1 MLNKRSDKVE
11 LLRIA
16 EAVALEKSI
25 NKEIILSTMESA
37 IQKAAKT
44 RFGFENDI
52 RAKID
57 RESGDISLHK
67 VLKIVENPENPNTE
81 ISLKEANKIDLGSEN
96 INVYKV
102 EIIEEDKSEEAS
114 EEKLEKSPENNE
126 NNNLKISKRKKDEN
140 IILGDQIFEV
150 LPPVDFGRIAAQ
162 TARQVIT
169 QSVRAAERERQY
181 NDFIDKKGE
190 ILSGIVKRL
199 EYGNVIVD
207 LNRSEAIIRKEE
219 LIPREIL
226 KNGDRIKAYCYDVVR
241 ENKGQQIHLSRAHP
255 KFMEKLF
262 FQEVPEIYDGIIEI
276 KHSARDPG
284 SRAKICVSSKDS
296 SIDPVGA
303 CVGMRGSRVQSVVNE
318 LHGEKIDI
326 VHWSEDTAALI
337 VSALAPA
344 EIQKVIIDDQN
355 KKVEV
360 ILTEENLSKAIGRR
374 GQNVRLASKLI
385 DYEIDILTEKE
396 ESEKKQS
403 DFKEKTEVFTKN
415 LEVDETLGQLLVAEG
430 YSSIEEINQAP
441 IEEISKIE
449 AIDEATAKELK
460 ERADDYLKKEK
471 EIIEKKLNEL
481 GIEDSLINLNGLTP
495 GMLVTLG
502 EKKVKTLVEF
512 AELST
517 DELIGSYDE
526 KKGKR
531 FKIEGYL
538 EEFALTR
545 VEADNLIL
553 SARNIAFK

>member
-1 MLNKRSDKVE
+1 MLNQRSDKVE

-16 EAVALEKSI
+16 EAVAIEKSI
-25 NKEIILSTMESA
+25 DKEIVLSSMESA

-44 RFGFENDI
+44 KFGSENDI

-57 RESGDISLHK
+57 RESGDITLHK
-67 VLKIVENPENPNTE
+67 VLTIVEKQENLDTE
-81 ISLKEANKIDLGSEN
+81 ISLENAKKIKENESIKIGD
-96 INVYKV
+96 
-102 EIIEEDKSEEAS
+102 EIY
-114 EEKLEKSPENNE
+114 EK
-126 NNNLKISKRKKDEN
+126 
-140 IILGDQIFEV
+140 

-199 EYGNVIVD
+199 EYGNAIID

-219 LIPREIL
+219 LIPREVL
-226 KNGDRIKAYCYDVVR
+226 KNGDRIKAYCYDVIR
-241 ENKGQQIHLSRAHP
+241 ENKGQQIFLSRAHP

-276 KHSARDPG
+276 KSSARDPG
-284 SRAKICVSSKDS
+284 SRAKICVNSKDS

-318 LHGEKIDI
+318 LCGEKIDI
-326 VHWSEDTAALI
+326 VNWSEDIASLV

-355 KKVEV
+355 KRIEV

-385 DYEIDILTEKE
+385 GYEIDILTENE
-396 ESEKKQS
+396 ESEKRQLE
-403 DFKEKTEVFTKN
+403 FKDKTEIFVKN

-430 YSSIEEINQAP
+430 FSSIEEIKQSSQ
-441 IEEISKIE
+441 EDISKIE
-449 AIDEATAKELK
+449 GIDENTAKELK
-460 ERADDYLKKEK
+460 QRAEEYLIKEK
-471 EIIEKKLNEL
+471 EDIGKKLKAL
-481 GIEDSLINLNGLTP
+481 GVNDDLMNQKGLTP
-495 GMLVTLG
+495 GMLLTLG
-502 EKKVKTLVEF
+502 EKKIKSLKDF
-512 AELST
+512 AELSI
-517 DELIGSYDE
+517 DELVGGYDE
-526 KKGKR
+526 KKGVR
-531 FKIEGYL
+531 FKIDGYL
-538 EEFALTR
+538 EEFALTNS
-545 VEADNLIL
+545 EAEELIIN
-553 SARNIAFK
+553 ARNIVFK